1 MDEMLKKNPGMILMR
16 PLPGGE
22 MWYYDIVEKRM
33 RITDNLDDIKWAYD
47 EEGRIYTNDSKG

>member
-1 MDEMLKKNPGMILMR
+1 
-16 PLPGGE
+16 

-47 EEGRIYTNDSKG
+47 EEGRIYTNDSKGQKVYFDKIEKI